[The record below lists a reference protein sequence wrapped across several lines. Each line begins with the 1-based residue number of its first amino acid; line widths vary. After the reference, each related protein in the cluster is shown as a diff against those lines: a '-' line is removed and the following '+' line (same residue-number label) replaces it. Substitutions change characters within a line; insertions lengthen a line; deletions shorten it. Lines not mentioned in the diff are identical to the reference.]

1 MATWPSPDNAQAIAR
16 SPSGSGSVP
25 RQIPERRQV
34 DTGRLEAQ
42 GRAHGDQQERIGQG
56 SRTGAGAEGDAQL
69 DRAEDQE
76 DHGLPG
82 AARPRSLPD
91 PLAGGDLRKP
101 SNTIRLAPTVNGP
114 ASCWKPSLSQV
125 CEVS

>member
-1 MATWPSPDNAQAIAR
+1 MAEPGQRAGDRQVPERQRLRAQ
-16 SPSGSGSVP
+16 
-25 RQIPERRQV
+25 QIPERRQV

-69 DRAEDQE
+69 GRTEDQE

-101 SNTIRLAPTVNGP
+101 SNTIRLAPT
-114 ASCWKPSLSQV
+114 AL
-125 CEVS
+125 